1 MDSIITQL
9 AQELNQP
16 GADASGLL
24 DKQIQQQ
31 RKELAAG
38 RRASSMSREDQAAR
52 ERLCAILEDQRALVM
67 QERPADGKAAFALLK
82 GDFDRRGK
90 EMRKSA
96 AGAGKKLSNLFRFC
110 GEVFP
115 DGQELLILVTELT
128 LNPHCA
134 RFIGRYGCKE
144 YYERNKELLFYERQ
158 QEIIRKMEDIDWN
171 LDEV

>member
-1 MDSIITQL
+1 
-9 AQELNQP
+9 
-16 GADASGLL
+16 
-24 DKQIQQQ
+24 
-31 RKELAAG
+31 
-38 RRASSMSREDQAAR
+38 MSREDQAAR

-67 QERPADGKAAFALLK
+67 QERPADGKAAFAMLK
-82 GDFDRRGK
+82 GDFDRRVA